1 MQDMM
6 QDIQYKD
13 QSNYNVEQ
21 KLQSYL
27 RDKFSTESIDK
38 ERCIPLLVQVAKEY
52 DDRRKQSRSQSEYYR
67 IANEAIDTYLNNWQD
82 KTAGEDDRG
91 NRLNKAVLNGIC
103 K

>member
-1 MQDMM
+1 MM

-52 DDRRKQSRSQSEYYR
+52 DGRRKQNRSQDEYYR
-67 IANEAIDTYLNNWQD
+67 IANEAIDTYLNNWQG
-82 KTAGEDDRG
+82 KTAGEDNRG